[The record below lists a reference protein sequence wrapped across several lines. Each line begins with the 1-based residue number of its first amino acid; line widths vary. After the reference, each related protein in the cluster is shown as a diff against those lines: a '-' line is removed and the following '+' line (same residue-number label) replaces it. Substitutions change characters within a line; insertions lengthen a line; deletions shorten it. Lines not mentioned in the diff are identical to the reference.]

1 MRSAVRVRSSGS
13 VKIISLDVDSVRSR
27 LMQAARALKSEDS
40 EVLSVWLFGSLARGD
55 SLPGSDADL
64 LIVLEGSDRPFHSR
78 IDRYADRFAGI
89 GIGIDLF
96 PMTISELNE
105 RASDPFWRKV
115 LAERQRLA

>member
-13 VKIISLDVDSVRSR
+13 VKIISLDVETVRSR

-64 LIVLEGSDRPFHSR
+64 LIVLEKSDRPFRSR

-89 GIGIDLF
+89 GIDLF
-96 PMTISELNE
+96 PVTVSELNE
-105 RASDPFWRKV
+105 RVSDPFWRKV
-115 LAERQRLA
+115 LAERERLA